1 MRRIKK
7 LLSQDNTAP
16 SAKEGR
22 VILIVALIQFI
33 NITDFMMVMPLGPDF
48 AKHLGIPVNKIGM
61 IGGSYTLAAAM
72 AGIIIAFF
80 IDRFQRRRAILF
92 YLFGL
97 IFSTFLGAFVW
108 DEASMLAARMLA
120 GICGGPLTALGLALI
135 ADTIPIERR
144 GRAMGKV
151 MGGFTLATVL
161 GVPIGLE
168 FARLL
173 SWHAPF
179 ISTSFFGSLV
189 WLFAFNVLPKYS
201 NVSTQGSAKQMLADI
216 KNILTQKASLLTFAF
231 NSALMMSGFIL
242 TPNISAFIQYNLGF
256 PRENIAALYLTGG
269 IISLFSMRLA
279 GLGIDKWSGRGTL
292 CIYTIIFLVTIFF
305 GFIHG
310 GLTISF
316 VFIFVAFMVAMTGRN
331 VVMQTLAS
339 QVPPA
344 GLRGAFLSLQSTIT
358 HLSSAAGAAYSSLIL
373 TQSAGKLENMPTLGW
388 TSFALAIAVLF
399 IYQGILNAMKS
410 SLAPSRLGSQ
420 RAP

>member
-1 MRRIKK
+1 MS
-7 LLSQDNTAP
+7 SQNDTVPA
-16 SAKEGR
+16 SKEGR

-48 AKHLGIPVNKIGM
+48 AKHLNIPVNKIGM

-72 AGIIIAFF
+72 AGIVVAFF
-80 IDRFQRRRAILF
+80 IDRFQRRRAILL
-92 YLFGL
+92 YLLGL
-97 IFSTFLGAFVW
+97 IVTTFLGAFVW
-108 DEASMLAARMLA
+108 SEASMLTVRMLA
-120 GICGGPLTALGLALI
+120 GMCGGPLTALGLALI
-135 ADTIPIERR
+135 ADTVPVERR

-168 FARLL
+168 LARLL

-179 ISTSFFGSLV
+179 LSTAFFGALV
-189 WLFAFNVLPKYS
+189 WLFAFKVLPTHS
-201 NVSTQGSAKQMLADI
+201 NVSNQSSAKQMFTDI
-216 KNILTQKASLLTFAF
+216 KAVLSQKSALLTFAL

-256 PRENIAALYLTGG
+256 PREHIAALYLTGG

-292 CIYTIIFLVTIFF
+292 CIYTLIFLTTIFF
-305 GFIHG
+305 GFIHNDM
-310 GLTISF
+310 TISF
-316 VFIFVAFMVAMTGRN
+316 IFIFVAFMVAMTGRN
-331 VVMQTLAS
+331 VVMQTLSS
-339 QVPPA
+339 QVPPPP
-344 GLRGAFLSLQSTIT
+344 LRGAFLSLQSTIT

-373 TQSAGKLENMPTLGW
+373 TQNGDKLENMPTLGW
-388 TSFALAIAVLF
+388 TSFALALAVPL

-410 SLAPSRLGSQ
+410 SLAPKHLG
-420 RAP
+420 AETAC